1 VAPHLLIRNFVA
13 KRSAL
18 RASAAH
24 SKSNDPI
31 VDDAGTDAAASSLHV
46 VPRSSESA
54 RARKGP
60 ALGEIL
66 VERKTLTEEQLREAM
81 TRQQRTR
88 KRLGEILMEL
98 GFASP
103 DAVLDGLS
111 TQLGVPPTR
120 VNSYTVTPEAI
131 TCLSEKVAR
140 KYTTVPLLK
149 VGSTLVVA
157 TANPRDLKALDDLRF
172 AAGCEVQTMIALESE
187 IEQALAT
194 FYGNPFATG
203 VEEERASVVVDVPGP
218 QLDLQDQTTQKSAS
232 SIVDRIL
239 ARGTSDRA
247 SDIHLEPTKHAF
259 RVRFRIDGMLH
270 EVAELLPVLAP
281 AVVARLKVLAGMDIA
296 VHRNPQD
303 GRFSATINGRS
314 LDVRASTF
322 PTIWGEKAVLR
333 LLDRSGLQRSVAN
346 VMGGRPLDAFRDLIR
361 RTEGIVLVTGPTGSG
376 KTSTLYAALA
386 ELAET
391 GRNVVTVE
399 DPVEYWLP
407 GVSQSQTNPKAGF
420 TFAQGLRAILRQD
433 PDVIMVGEIRD
444 PETLN
449 TAIEA
454 SLTGHLVLSTLH
466 TNGSVATLTRLIEM
480 GVEPYLLASSMAGV
494 VSQRLVRKTC
504 ESCKRPIPLPESV
517 KHLFGANPPKTIF
530 HGVGCTECRGI
541 GYHGRVGVFEL
552 LTINAE
558 MRRLINARATEEEIL
573 TAARASGL
581 STLRE
586 QALELVREGTT
597 TIEEVSRVF
606 HEIEVPEVQTETT
619 LVSEA
624 V

>member
-1 VAPHLLIRNFVA
+1 MR
-13 KRSAL
+13 
-18 RASAAH
+18 
-24 SKSNDPI
+24 
-31 VDDAGTDAAASSLHV
+31 AAAAAQQAKETKSEDPLVTEQTTESASLRV
-46 VPRSSESA
+46 VPRSSDRP
-54 RARKGP
+54 RASKKGP

-66 VERKTLTEEQLREAM
+66 LERKTLTEEQLREAM
-81 TRQQRTR
+81 TRQQRSR

-111 TQLGVPPTR
+111 AQLGVPPTR
-120 VNSYTVTPEAI
+120 VNSYTVTPEAL
-131 TCLSEKVAR
+131 TYLSEKVAR
-140 KYTTVPLLK
+140 RYTAVPLLK
-149 VGSTLVVA
+149 VGSTLMVA
-157 TANPRDLKALDDLRF
+157 TANPRDLQALDDLRF
-172 AAGCEVQTMIALESE
+172 ASGCEVQTMIALESE
-187 IEQALAT
+187 IQQALAT
-194 FYGNPFATG
+194 FYGNPFANDADA
-203 VEEERASVVVDVPGP
+203 ERASVVVDVAGP
-218 QLDLQDQTTQKSAS
+218 QLDLQDQSTQKSAS
-232 SIVDRIL
+232 AIVDRIL
-239 ARGTSDRA
+239 ARGAGDRA
-247 SDIHLEPTKHAF
+247 SDIHLEPTKHSL

-333 LLDRSGLQRSVAN
+333 LLDRAGLQRSASN
-346 VMGGRPLDAFRDLIR
+346 VMSGGALESFRDLFR
-361 RTEGIVLVTGPTGSG
+361 RPEGIVLVTGPTGSG

-386 ELAET
+386 ELAES
-391 GRNVVTVE
+391 GKNVVTVE

-407 GVSQSQTNPKAGF
+407 GVSQSQINPKAGF

-449 TAIEA
+449 TAVEA

-466 TNGSVATLTRLIEM
+466 TNGAVATLTRLLEM
-480 GVEPYLLASSMAGV
+480 GIEPYLLASAMAGV
-494 VSQRLVRKTC
+494 VAQRLVRKTC
-504 ESCKRPIPLPESV
+504 ESCKRPTPTPESV
-517 KHLFGANPPKTIF
+517 KHLFGSNPPKTLF
-530 HGVGCTECRGI
+530 HAVGCTECRGI

-552 LTINAE
+552 LTMDAE
-558 MRRLINARATEEEIL
+558 LRRLLYARATEDEIL
-573 TAARASGL
+573 ASARASGL

-586 QALELVREGTT
+586 EALKLVREGTT
-597 TIEEVSRVF
+597 TIEEITRVF
-606 HEIEVPEVQTETT
+606 HEIEAPSTRNETSDI
-619 LVSEA
+619 SEA

>member
-1 VAPHLLIRNFVA
+1 VAPRLLICAFVA

-18 RASAAH
+18 RASAPH

-46 VPRSSESA
+46 VPRSNDSA

-81 TRQQRTR
+81 TRQQRSR

-172 AAGCEVQTMIALESE
+172 AAGCDVQTMIALESE

-203 VEEERASVVVDVPGP
+203 VDEERASVIVDVPGP

-239 ARGTSDRA
+239 ARGTGDRA

-333 LLDRSGLQRSVAN
+333 LLDRSGLHRSVSH
-346 VMGGRPLDAFRDLIR
+346 VMSGRPLDAFRNLIR

-386 ELAET
+386 ELAES

-466 TNGSVATLTRLIEM
+466 TNGSIATLTRLVEM

-494 VSQRLVRKTC
+494 VAQRLVRKTC

-530 HGVGCTECRGI
+530 HGVGCGECRGI

-552 LTINAE
+552 LTMNAE
-558 MRRLINARATEEEIL
+558 MRRLVNARATEEEIL
-573 TAARASGL
+573 AAGRASGL
-581 STLRE
+581 STLHE
-586 QALELVREGTT
+586 QALELVREGMT

-606 HEIEVPEVQTETT
+606 HEIEVPEVQTGTT